1 MNRNEFFGKIFLQR
15 LLANNIDNISN
26 PLSTLKKY
34 KGKWDT
40 PAIIHFLKRTQFG
53 AGIQDIEYFKKLSLK
68 KAVVEILI
76 PSKAFSPAPLN
87 NYTDEKIIDAEIP
100 LGASWV
106 NATKFDGMTTGRRTN
121 SYKQWW
127 IGNMINQNHSLTEKM
142 ILFWH
147 NHFST
152 QTEIAGNPV
161 FCYRYNALLRQYALG
176 NFKDLVKAMSV
187 DLCMLRY
194 LNGYANTKK
203 APDENYGRELQELF
217 TVGKGSGSHYTET
230 DVKAAARVLTGH
242 NINYKTLVSSFNA
255 GQHDTGD
262 KQFSAFYGNTII
274 KGRKGADGQFES
286 DDLVDM
292 ILNQEE
298 VSKFI
303 CRKLYRFFVFY
314 YIDDS
319 TEKNII
325 APLAKIFR
333 KHNYDIVPV
342 LKTLFSSKHF
352 FDTALRGT
360 MIKSPIDFSVGLV
373 REYGI
378 TFPDAENFIDNYSLW
393 ESVRSQAAAMQQNIG
408 DPPNV
413 AGWPAYYQQPE
424 YYKLWIN
431 SDTLTKRNLYTDRM
445 VNNGFATKSKA
456 KMAIDV
462 LAFAAT
468 LPDPQDPVALIN
480 DSIQF
485 LYTVDIPA
493 SEKDHIKS
501 NILLSNLQGMEAD
514 HYWTNAWN
522 NLAQKPDDQINKK
535 LVTQKLKALY
545 KYLMNRPEY
554 QVI

>member
-1 MNRNEFFGKIFLQR
+1 MNRNEFFGKIFFHKALP
-15 LLANNIDNISN
+15 NNINSISN
-26 PLSTLKKY
+26 PTSTLKKY

-40 PAIIHFLKRTQFG
+40 TAIIHFLKRTQFG
-53 AGIQDIEYFKKLSLK
+53 AGAKDIEYFKKLSLK
-68 KAVVEILI
+68 KAVAEILI
-76 PSKAFSPAPLN
+76 TSNAFSPAPLN
-87 NYTDEKIIDAEIP
+87 NYTDEKIIDAEVP
-100 LGASWV
+100 LGTTWI
-106 NATKFDGMTTGRRTN
+106 NATKFDGMTTGRRRN

-127 IGNMINQNHSLTEKM
+127 IGNMINQNYSITEKM

-152 QTEIAGNPV
+152 QTEIVGNPV

-176 NFKDLVKAMSV
+176 NFKDLVKAMST

-217 TVGKGSGSHYTET
+217 TVGKGPDSHYTEA

-242 NINYKTLVSSFNA
+242 NINYKTLLSSFNA
-255 GQHDTGD
+255 GQHDTSD
-262 KQFSAFYGNTII
+262 KEFSAFYGNTII

-314 YIDDS
+314 NIDDA

-325 APLAKIFR
+325 TPLAKIFR
-333 KHNYDIVPV
+333 KNNYEVAPV

-373 REYGI
+373 REFGI
-378 TFPDAENFIDNYSLW
+378 TFPEAENYIDNYSLW
-393 ESVRSQAAAMQQNIG
+393 ESVRGQAAAMQQNIG

-431 SDTLTKRNLYTDRM
+431 SDTLTKRNLYSDRM
-445 VNNGFATKSKA
+445 INNGFATKSKT
-456 KMAIDV
+456 KMVIDV
-462 LAFAAT
+462 IAFAAS
-468 LPDPQDPVALIN
+468 LPNPHDPVALIN
-480 DSIQF
+480 DSIQL
-485 LYTVDIPA
+485 LYSIDISS